1 MRYKDILEQST
12 KAMNEDIIQD
22 FSPSFLEIDDSEIIQ
37 QRRGSKYASF
47 QNSAQKYK
55 NESANSAH
63 NYSAVIEKA
72 QSVSSNHSS
81 YVGKRGFGANLN
93 QNRKKGNM
101 LKRMFAW
108 TK

>member
-1 MRYKDILEQST
+1 MRYKDIFEQST

-63 NYSAVIEKA
+63 RVSPPITLPMWASANLI
-72 QSVSSNHSS
+72 
-81 YVGKRGFGANLN
+81 GANVN
-93 QNRKKGNM
+93 TNRKKGNM

-108 TK
+108 TKS